1 MLLKALPR
9 NIVSHTHISE
19 FHGRE
24 RIWET
29 PQSGETEAQSGEIA
43 CLRLR
48 DRLWA
53 ELRLGLAIPTA
64 EYQLMERTVS
74 EAGGTREGIV

>member
-1 MLLKALPR
+1 MVGRGSGKHHRVGRPR
-9 NIVSHTHISE
+9 HRAGLSL
-19 FHGRE
+19 R
-24 RIWET
+24 
-29 PQSGETEAQSGEIA
+29 AD
-43 CLRLR
+43 LRLQ
-48 DRLWA
+48 DGLQA

>member
-1 MLLKALPR
+1 MGRPR
-9 NIVSHTHISE
+9 HRAGLSL
-19 FHGRE
+19 R
-24 RIWET
+24 
-29 PQSGETEAQSGEIA
+29 AD
-43 CLRLR
+43 LRLQ
-48 DRLWA
+48 DGLQA